1 MFWAE
6 YRRLRREFNP
16 AVTGPGAKKAAGMKN
31 TTWLLLALVM
41 GSCLSVCAAKEA
53 QPWETW
59 QETTFDLEAGESVQ
73 FRVDFAQIPVRT
85 WRLRVEGGDL
95 TADLNI
101 LRLQDES
108 LLYFETEEPV
118 HDVTIP
124 WGKGE
129 EIAVAIVAGRA
140 GGVFHVSFL
149 GPPRQKAPA
158 AYSYGVN
165 RALEAYASG
174 QRLAA
179 QKLCEDALRADP
191 ADDVARVMLAG
202 FLRDLHFYER
212 AAKMIEIAL
221 AGDLPGDMKAL
232 AAQLQQELQELRAP
246 LAAEVREGL
255 AAADQE
261 LADGDPGAALAT
273 CDRLLADPELGGPAR
288 SLLLQYRGRALH
300 ELDRF
305 FEAVDAYTQAL
316 TVTTSREEQAIIYF
330 RMARLFLDM
339 DNPTQAEGAFN
350 IARQYGLPAGL
361 ELQAAEAVE
370 RITAGRD

>member
-1 MFWAE
+1 
-6 YRRLRREFNP
+6 
-16 AVTGPGAKKAAGMKN
+16 
-31 TTWLLLALVM
+31 M

-149 GPPRQKAPA
+149 GPPRPTPPASAWRPRSCARTPCAPI
-158 AYSYGVN
+158 
-165 RALEAYASG
+165 
-174 QRLAA
+174 
-179 QKLCEDALRADP
+179 P
-191 ADDVARVMLAG
+191 PMTW
-202 FLRDLHFYER
+202 
-212 AAKMIEIAL
+212 
-221 AGDLPGDMKAL
+221 PG
-232 AAQLQQELQELRAP
+232 
-246 LAAEVREGL
+246 
-255 AAADQE
+255 
-261 LADGDPGAALAT
+261 
-273 CDRLLADPELGGPAR
+273 
-288 SLLLQYRGRALH
+288 
-300 ELDRF
+300 
-305 FEAVDAYTQAL
+305 
-316 TVTTSREEQAIIYF
+316 
-330 RMARLFLDM
+330 
-339 DNPTQAEGAFN
+339 
-350 IARQYGLPAGL
+350 
-361 ELQAAEAVE
+361 
-370 RITAGRD
+370 